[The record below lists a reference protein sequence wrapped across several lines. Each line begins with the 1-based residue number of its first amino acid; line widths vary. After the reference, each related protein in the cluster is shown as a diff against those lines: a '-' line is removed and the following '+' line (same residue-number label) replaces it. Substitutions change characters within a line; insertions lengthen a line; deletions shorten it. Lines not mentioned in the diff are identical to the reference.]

1 MKNNSWYSIKWKPRN
16 TMKNAFI
23 QVRAKDKREAK
34 RLILKKLNTINSK
47 YLDVYRLEEKNN
59 ETYR

>member
-1 MKNNSWYSIKWKPRN
+1 
-16 TMKNAFI
+16 MKNAFI

-59 ETYR
+59 ETYK